1 MSWGTIKSDSPSFLF
16 QIRVLMKPLKIGITG
31 VRGIVGETFTP
42 ELAVEFA
49 EAFGTYLDRG
59 RILVCRD
66 TRPSGPMIRSAVF
79 AGLLATGCEVVDLGV
94 CPTPSMQLAIK
105 WLKADGGIAITAGH
119 NPWQWNALKF
129 VRGDGLYL
137 NSTQGEELLDLF
149 HQAEFAKATWDTI
162 RQVVQTVDAIEEH
175 INVLEKSFAAD
186 AIRAKQLTVAVDC
199 CNGACSFLS
208 PKWLAKLGCEVL
220 AVNDNPDAPFPHAPE
235 PKPETM
241 AQLCAIVKAGRAAI
255 GFAHDADGE
264 RLGIVTDRGE
274 PLSEEMTLA
283 IAAEIRLRK
292 KIGAVVTN
300 VSTSG
305 ALDLIVARHGGS
317 VVRTPVG
324 QAYISE
330 GLIEHDGV
338 LGGEGSGGITVPEV
352 HLTHDSAAAIGLI
365 LEYLAESGER
375 ISELVDQLPR
385 LTILK
390 HNVAVEPH
398 RLYSMLQEFRASVEK
413 EEEGLEVDTT
423 DGIKVTL
430 PAGWVHV
437 RASNTES
444 MIRIIVEAPE
454 QGAAR
459 ELLDWARDRIRK

>member
-1 MSWGTIKSDSPSFLF
+1 
-16 QIRVLMKPLKIGITG
+16 MKPLKIGITG

-66 TRPSGPMIRSAVF
+66 TRPSGPMIRSAVL
-79 AGLLATGCEVVDLGV
+79 AGLLAAGCEVIDLGI
-94 CPTPSMQLAIK
+94 CPTPSMQLAVR
-105 WLKADGGIAITAGH
+105 WLKAEGGIAITAGH
-119 NPWQWNALKF
+119 NPGQWNALKF

-137 NSTQGEELLDLF
+137 NPTQGEELLDIF
-149 HQAEFAKATWDTI
+149 HQGEFAKATWDTI
-162 RQVVQTVDAIEEH
+162 KQTVQTVDPIEEH
-175 INVLEKSFAAD
+175 IKVLRESFAVE
-186 AIRAKQLTVAVDC
+186 AIRAKKLTVAVDC

-208 PKWLAKLGCEVL
+208 PKWLATLGCEVL
-220 AVNDNPDAPFPHAPE
+220 AVNDDPNAPFPHTPE
-235 PKPETM
+235 PKRETM
-241 AQLCAIVKAGRAAI
+241 AQLCAVVKAGHAAI

-264 RLGIVTDRGE
+264 RLGIVTDAGE

-283 IAAEIRLRK
+283 IATAIRLREK
-292 KIGAVVTN
+292 TGTVVTN
-300 VSTSG
+300 VSTSN
-305 ALDLIVARHGGS
+305 AIDMIAARHGGS

-324 QAYISE
+324 QTYISE
-330 GLIEHDGV
+330 GLIEHNGV

-365 LEYLAESGER
+365 LEHLAQTGER
-375 ISELVDQLPR
+375 ISELVYQLPR

-398 RLYSMLQEFRASVEK
+398 RLYSVLQEFRAAMEQ
-413 EEEGLEVDTT
+413 EGIEVDST

-430 PAGWVHV
+430 PMGWVHV

-444 MIRIIVEAPE
+444 MIRIIVEAEE
-454 QGAAR
+454 QAAAR
-459 ELLDWARDRIRK
+459 ELLDWTRDRIRKP